1 MRHVG
6 IFKCCVSCFSCVFRC
21 YFSII
26 YCLYPVI
33 ASYFLWILPDIFV
46 FYKPIFTLKWAFWV
60 SKEVIF
66 LCLYASFMWI
76 FMNYNSCFQRIIAL
90 FYRQNIVFIAI
101 FPA

>member
-1 MRHVG
+1 M
-6 IFKCCVSCFSCVFRC
+6 FFLCFSVLF
-21 YFSII
+21 FSII

-33 ASYFLWILPDIFV
+33 ASYFLWILPDNFV
-46 FYKPIFTLKWAFWV
+46 FYKLIFTLKWPSSV

-76 FMNYNSCFQRIIAL
+76 FMNYNSCFQRIFAL
-90 FYRQNIVFIAI
+90 FYRQNIVFIII

>member
-1 MRHVG
+1 M
-6 IFKCCVSCFSCVFRC
+6 FFLCFSVLF
-21 YFSII
+21 FQ
-26 YCLYPVI
+26 LFI
-33 ASYFLWILPDIFV
+33 AYIRLLRLIFLWILPDIFV
-46 FYKPIFTLKWAFWV
+46 FYKSIFTLKWAFWV

-90 FYRQNIVFIAI
+90 FYRQNIVFIII